1 MSRFSTALLCA
12 GVLALS
18 ACSETNFDTAS
29 MNKTETGALI
39 GAGLGGFLGA
49 TRNDNKLEK
58 TVIGAGL
65 GAAVGGLIGNHLD
78 KQAADLRRD
87 IPNQDIAIENTG
99 SELKVTMPQGLL
111 FDIDS
116 AELRPTLTA
125 DLQSVA
131 RNLQQYPDSI
141 VSIVGHT
148 DDTGSDSHNF
158 DLSERRAQAV
168 SWVLLD
174 AGVDATR
181 LQSYGQ
187 GETRPVA
194 SNATEAGRAQNRR
207 VEIIIR
213 PNTA

>member
-1 MSRFSTALLCA
+1 MHIKPIAAIAALLA
-12 GVLALS
+12 VS
-18 ACSETNFDTAS
+18 ACSDFDTAS
-29 MNKTETGALI
+29 VNKTQTGALI
-39 GAGLGGFLGA
+39 GAGIGGLIGA
-49 TRNDNKLEK
+49 TSDDQKVLK
-58 TVIGAGL
+58 GAAGAGI

-111 FDIDS
+111 FDVDS
-116 AELRPTLTA
+116 AQLRA
-125 DLQSVA
+125 DLVNDLNAVA
-131 RNLQQYPDSI
+131 GNLQQYPDSI
-141 VSIVGHT
+141 VSVVGHT
-148 DDTGSDSHNF
+148 DDTGSESHNF

-168 SWVLLD
+168 SWTLTD
-174 AGVDATR
+174 AGVASAR

-194 SNATEAGRAQNRR
+194 SNDTEAGRAQNRR

-213 PNTA
+213 PNAT